1 MKFPLSENKTYL
13 RYGKLY
19 FLVVIA
25 GCRFSDI
32 DTTKPQLPDPRK
44 PTQEI
49 ENVSLEILEDGKPK
63 LRVQAGSMAR
73 FERGDSVF
81 ALLDAGKSKKPVRVA
96 LFDPSGKPSA
106 NISMDKLRFE
116 EATLHLT
123 ATGNVQVET
132 AAGRRLQAEH
142 LIWDNA
148 TRKLSAKGLVRM
160 ISDQEQLQVYDLV
173 TDESMTNYSAR
184 KLTGQVRISGL

>member
-1 MKFPLSENKTYL
+1 
-13 RYGKLY
+13 
-19 FLVVIA
+19 
-25 GCRFSDI
+25 
-32 DTTKPQLPDPRK
+32 RK

-49 ENVSLEILEDGKPK
+49 EEVSLEILEEGKPK

-81 ALLDAGKSKKPVRVA
+81 ALLGVGKSKKPVRVA

-106 NISMDKLRFE
+106 NISMEKLRFE

-132 AAGRRLQAEH
+132 ATGRRLQAEH
-142 LIWDNA
+142 LIWDNV
-148 TRKLSAKGLVRM
+148 TRKLTTKGLVRM
-160 ISDQEQLQVYDLV
+160 ISDQEQLQGYDLV
-173 TDESMTNYSAR
+173 TDESMTNYSVR